1 MWSVRANRFFET
13 DTHKLFL
20 DNLETFLSG
29 IPNRNHMTLMGDFN
43 ARIGKET
50 TGWEGVFGDCGQ
62 DPSVKQN
69 GTELVELCARHG
81 LVLANTMQRQRYP
94 GTWFCPANKKWY
106 QIDYIITRR
115 KHLKDFR
122 RVRVQ
127 KHFDLYSDHRPV
139 SVSIRPH
146 FHAKSENRTAEQD
159 IKAVAAAIRSDGKLR
174 DQYQQAVTEILTC
187 GRKITATELGST
199 LLTAAKSLDT
209 GWETR
214 RQRQDWVTKE
224 VVKACE
230 AKRAAFRHWEHGGR
244 HVIAWENYC
253 FLRCQAKTAVREAKQ
268 HYMERL
274 AIQAQA
280 AARNNDPRELYRL
293 AKAIKPPTPL
303 ALGGQL
309 LAKDGQSYLTTE
321 EEKME
326 RWSQYFDELLNPVDS
341 QNNLP
346 YDN

>member
-1 MWSVRANRFFET
+1 MV
-13 DTHKLFL
+13 
-20 DNLETFLSG
+20 
-29 IPNRNHMTLMGDFN
+29 NRNKPPLNLKGGLRVMTWN
-43 ARIGKET
+43 ART
-50 TGWEGVFGDCGQ
+50 
-62 DPSVKQN
+62 
-69 GTELVELCARHG
+69 
-81 LVLANTMQRQRYP
+81 
-94 GTWFCPANKKWY
+94 
-106 QIDYIITRR
+106 
-115 KHLKDFR
+115 LKDETGLFCLLDTMR
-122 RVRVQ
+122 KRKLDVVAVHLLSVIVGKTQSRNILIFTLTIDLSAQLSDYSSMLRVRSEQQGIKTVTAVT
-127 KHFDLYSDHRPV
+127 HNDEE
-139 SVSIRPH
+139 IRN
-146 FHAKSENRTAEQD
+146 K
-159 IKAVAAAIRSDGKLR
+159 
-174 DQYQQAVTEILTC
+174 YQQAVTVALAC
-187 GRKITATELGST
+187 GRNITATELGST